1 MNTEVLI
8 SFIIPAYNAADT
20 IEKAVQ
26 SLVDVPQAEVLI
38 VENGS
43 KDKTEQ
49 VLWRLEKKHNNIKVF
64 TSEKGVSNARN
75 LGVQNATGEWL
86 AFVDAD
92 DYLAKSGVTTMM
104 NDARHGKYDFF
115 AYGHVAG
122 QKQNSITD
130 RKRVF
135 EKEKLD
141 EGRIEMI
148 QNPTRY
154 MQVWAKLFRRDI
166 IEKNHIRFD
175 AELPFAED
183 SDFTLRYMKHIV
195 SICWKPEMVYHYTLN
210 PQSVMHVQTGEKT
223 EKYIRAMEKSAEA
236 IQDEKEI
243 IKKAYDKYVMMHF
256 NIMMVREVF
265 QQQSCSFTV
274 KCKKMKSI
282 AQMTIFKNAIDAIR
296 VKECKSA
303 RMLPVLFIKWKWY
316 LGSGIIYYIRVK
328 QNRYKE
334 KDIY

>member
-49 VLWRLEKKHNNIKVF
+49 VLWRLKKKYSNIKIF
-64 TSEKGVSNARN
+64 TSDKGVSNARN
-75 LGVQNATGEWL
+75 LGIQNATGEWL

-92 DYLAKSGVTTMM
+92 DYLARSGVTTMM
-104 NDARHGKYDFF
+104 NDARHGGYDIF

-141 EGRIEMI
+141 GGRIEMI

-183 SDFTLRYMKHIV
+183 SDFTLRYMKHIA
-195 SICWKPEMVYHYTLN
+195 SICWKPEMVYNYTLN

-223 EKYIRAMEKSAEA
+223 EKYIRAMEKTAEA

-265 QQQSCSFTV
+265 QQQSCSFKV

-282 AQMTIFKNAIDAIR
+282 AQTTIFKNAIDAIR

>member
-1 MNTEVLI
+1 
-8 SFIIPAYNAADT
+8 
-20 IEKAVQ
+20 
-26 SLVDVPQAEVLI
+26 
-38 VENGS
+38 
-43 KDKTEQ
+43 
-49 VLWRLEKKHNNIKVF
+49 
-64 TSEKGVSNARN
+64 
-75 LGVQNATGEWL
+75 
-86 AFVDAD
+86 
-92 DYLAKSGVTTMM
+92 MM
-104 NDARHGKYDFF
+104 NDARHGEYDFF

-135 EKEKLD
+135 DGGKLD
-141 EGRIEMI
+141 EGRVQMI

-210 PQSVMHVQTGEKT
+210 PQSVMRVQTGEKT
-223 EKYIRAMEKSAEA
+223 EKYIRAMEKTAEA
-236 IQDEKEI
+236 IQDENEI

-265 QQQSCSFTV
+265 QQRTYSFRV
-274 KCKKMKSI
+274 KCKKMKSV
-282 AQMTIFKNAIDAIR
+282 AKTAIFKNAIDVIR

-303 RMLPVLFIKWKWY
+303 RMLPVLLMKMKLNW
-316 LGSGIIYYIRVK
+316 LAGIIYMLRVK
-328 QNRYKE
+328 QNEGHE
-334 KDIY
+334 KRGINSI